1 MTMTVRA
8 AAEARILRVAQALP
22 PSIAPADLVFMGGT
36 VLPLLVTVEHRFES
50 PRPTTD
56 VDGVMAS
63 ASYSMMGTIEQAL
76 RSAGFTHVVADPA
89 EQKSIPISRWK
100 TPNAELFDLT
110 FCGNHFGATGSAVDI
125 LAIDTAVPMAGH
137 PALRHLSHVGFFVTK
152 AQAFRDRHHRT
163 GKDLADLGVLLT
175 CHTTLEHDV
184 AGHAANVQEVVREQA
199 AALLAFPGIADRL
212 RGTFPGRRP
221 IQPDTA
227 QGLMTEAMGM
237 LAALAR

>member
-1 MTMTVRA
+1 MTITVRA
-8 AAEARILRVAQALP
+8 AAEARILRVAEALP
-22 PSIAPADLVFMGGT
+22 PSIAPSDLVFMGGT

-63 ASYSMMGTIEQAL
+63 ASYSMMGTIEEAL
-76 RSAGFTHVVADPA
+76 RRAGFTHVIADPA
-89 EQKSIPISRWK
+89 EPKAIPISRWK

-110 FCGNHFGATGSAVDI
+110 FCGNHAGATGSPVDV
-125 LAIDTAVPMAGH
+125 LAIETAVPMAGH

-175 CHTTLEHDV
+175 CHSTLEHDIV
-184 AGHAANVQEVVREQA
+184 GHTAHVQAVVREQA
-199 AALLAFPGIADRL
+199 AALLAFPDLADRL
-212 RGTFPGRRP
+212 RGTFPSRRP

-227 QGLMTEAMGM
+227 QGLMTEAMDV